1 MTDSACMSVDTLVG
15 CLAIPG
21 PPPRPLLVEERRKCP
36 ISSDGCMDASAK
48 EEKRAKKNHFT
59 RSLEQR
65 LHGPPRHH
73 APPPCSPLTTHPSTI
88 SSPPTISSSS
98 SPITACYALHL
109 GLHHTTPPPQTS
121 HPPEGK
127 KKKKR
132 MLPPVKACC
141 NSRQQGTILIEFLVS
156 QAGLPLTAE

>member
-21 PPPRPLLVEERRKCP
+21 PPPRPLFVEERRKCP
-36 ISSDGCMDASAK
+36 ITSDGCRDASAK

-98 SPITACYALHL
+98 LPITTTHDRLLCSASRPAPHPPPS
-109 GLHHTTPPPQTS
+109 TNATPPRR
-121 HPPEGK
+121 K
-127 KKKKR
+127 KKKECC
-132 MLPPVKACC
+132 PPSKPAVTPGNK
-141 NSRQQGTILIEFLVS
+141 
-156 QAGLPLTAE
+156 GLF